1 MRLESLKALA
11 AACMLMVALKA
22 TAAAPA
28 GLEAVVGQRIGGDR
42 TGACLAVA
50 VVDGN
55 AVTRTFRCADE
66 KDTDR
71 IGAGSAFEI
80 GSVSKTMMA
89 ALLAEMIEAGK
100 ASLDDRLADW
110 LPEGTTVPE
119 YQGQP
124 ILLRHVV
131 THTSGLPALPP
142 GVPIPDPA
150 DPYARMTPDEV
161 LAALGRVALERA
173 PGSRFE
179 YSNFASMV
187 LSYALARR
195 ADVDFEK
202 LLRQRLFEP
211 LGMKTAWINTQ
222 PKGVKVAQ
230 GHAQTG
236 AAVPAWHFTTDLAGV
251 GGVHATLDDMV
262 RYVQGQLGLV
272 DAPIGKA
279 LALTHQK
286 INAQPPMAMNWM
298 LGHVGTRPVLVHEGG
313 TGGFSS
319 FVGFDPERQRGV
331 VILADTAL
339 TSMGGLGDLGLHLI
353 DASMPLGKPR
363 HTTDAPKELLD
374 ALIGE
379 YRLPGVGAMH
389 LHVRDGTLYGQAT
402 GQAEFE
408 LAHDDAGDFYPLV
421 ADALLHPVR
430 KADGRYTFTWS
441 QGGTTLAAT
450 RVDAES
456 RNSVQPTGAELAAYV
471 GDYPL
476 MPGFVLSVRVRDGA
490 LHAQATGQGEF
501 ALDPAGRD
509 RFEAPAF
516 GIEIQFSRG
525 TDGKVAALDLHQ
537 GGKVLHGQRRGAGQ
551 P

>member
-1 MRLESLKALA
+1 MRHQFLKVA
-11 AACMLMVALKA
+11 AGCMLLVALKA
-22 TAAAPA
+22 TAATQAE
-28 GLEAVVGQRIGGDR
+28 LDAVVGQRIGGDR

-50 VVDGN
+50 VVEKN

-66 KDTDR
+66 TDKGRVGADT
-71 IGAGSAFEI
+71 AFEI

-110 LPEGTTVPE
+110 LPKDTKVPE

-142 GVPIPDPA
+142 GVPMTDA
-150 DPYARMTPDEV
+150 GDPYAKMTPQDV
-161 LAALGRVALERA
+161 LAALGRVTLECA
-173 PGSRFE
+173 PGSQFE

-195 ADVDFEK
+195 ADLDFEK
-202 LLRQRLFEP
+202 LLRRRLFEP
-211 LGMKTAWINTQ
+211 LGMKTAYVNQ
-222 PKGVKVAQ
+222 RPQGVRVAT

-236 AAVPAWHFTTDLAGV
+236 EAVPAWRFATDLAGV

-272 DAPIGKA
+272 EAPIGKA
-279 LALTHQK
+279 LALTHEQ
-286 INAQPPMAMNWM
+286 INAQPPVAMNWM
-298 LGHVGTRPVLVHEGG
+298 LGHVGSRPVLVHEGG

-319 FVGFDPERQRGV
+319 FVGFDPERQRGA
-331 VILADTAL
+331 VILSDTAL
-339 TSMGGLGDLGLHLI
+339 TSVGGLGDLGLHLI

-363 HTTDAPKELLD
+363 HRVAAPEALLKSL
-374 ALIGE
+374 AGE
-379 YRLPGVGAMH
+379 YRLSGVGAMH
-389 LHVRDGTLYGQAT
+389 LRVRDGKLYGQAA

-408 LAHDDAGDFYPLV
+408 LAYDDAGDFYPLV
-421 ADALLHPVR
+421 TDALLHPV
-430 KADGRYTFTWS
+430 KSASGGYGFTWS
-441 QGGTTLAAT
+441 QGGATLTAT
-450 RVDAES
+450 RVDAAAEAAPKPS
-456 RNSVQPTGAELAAYV
+456 QAELEAYA

-476 MPGFVLSVRVRDGA
+476 RPNFVLLVRARGGQ
-490 LHAQATGQGEF
+490 LHAQASGQGEF

-516 GIEIQFSRG
+516 GIEIEFSRG
-525 TDGKVAALDLHQ
+525 KDGKVTALDLHQ
-537 GGKVLHGQRRGAGQ
+537 GGQVLHGERRSASQ